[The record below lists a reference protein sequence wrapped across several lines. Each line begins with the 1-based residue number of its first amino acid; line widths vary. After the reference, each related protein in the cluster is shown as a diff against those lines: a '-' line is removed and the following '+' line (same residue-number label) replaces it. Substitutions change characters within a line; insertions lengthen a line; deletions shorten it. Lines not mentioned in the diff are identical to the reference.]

1 MKKVAICISGLP
13 RNVEAGFQ
21 NILESIIEPNNNPD
35 IFIHTW
41 VGDDENLKNKVI
53 ELEERLKKYTAPARS
68 KTYYENHKEELLEKM
83 EARVWYAML
92 DGCWIY
98 DHLGDMQCDVGS
110 WSVSLRADQLSRLI
124 DMARETNTGRLQKKL
139 EQTA

>member
-1 MKKVAICISGLP
+1 MT
-13 RNVEAGFQ
+13 
-21 NILESIIEPNNNPD
+21 D
-35 IFIHTW
+35 
-41 VGDDENLKNKVI
+41 
-53 ELEERLKKYTAPARS
+53 
-68 KTYYENHKEELLEKM
+68 EELLEKM